1 MLPDTLTAQHICKIL
16 GISKRRVYEL
26 FEVHIE
32 HGGIPTFR
40 IGASIKVDKTEFKQW
55 HEGRK
60 ESNSNKERIYLLIK
74 ETNPFKV

>member
-1 MLPDTLTAQHICKIL
+1 MKKAETHIPWELLPDTLTAQHICKIL

-60 ESNSNKERIYLLIK
+60 ESNSK
-74 ETNPFKV
+74 